1 MYYFVVA
8 RTIILKLGK
17 NTEQNGKGSAL
28 IKLRVT
34 HPITF
39 PDISKGSNLLNMAAG
54 RRLQVLIKI

>member
-1 MYYFVVA
+1 M
-8 RTIILKLGK
+8 IILKLGK
-17 NTEQNGKGSAL
+17 NTEQDGKGSAL